1 MSDLLTH
8 EEYSAIANSLNFPTN
23 AFINGQFQSSKS
35 GKTFETINPATGKG
49 YRTTLLPAMQMMWI
63 MLLSRQ
69 GRRST
74 KGTGP
79 NFIQVKEKKPS

>member
-35 GKTFETINPATGKG
+35 GNTFETINPATGKVI
-49 YRTTLLPAMQMMWI
+49 ANVAACNADDVDHAVI
-63 MLLSRQ
+63 KA
-69 GRRST
+69 RRHLI
-74 KGTGP
+74 KDTGQ
-79 NFIQVKEKKPS
+79 NFILVRENKLS